1 MLAVYCRISGKKGE
15 DKDTSIATQKEEG
28 TKLALSLGLK
38 PVFFV
43 DEGISGT
50 KEEITDRPAFAKML
64 KELNSKKYHGVYTL
78 NQDRIERNSLI
89 WQIFVAAMLTNDCK
103 YYPNGVLFDLDNP
116 NNRFI
121 AAVQSASNAL
131 YASLTSQRVKLSIR
145 KRATEGRFR
154 GQLPYGFIYDDKNRI
169 KINEAEAKWVRLMYE
184 WSLSGIGSYTIANM
198 LNEKQVPTKFNNF
211 DGNIKRIDPYTKE
224 VYYHSKSNVK
234 WRGNV
239 VHDILIN
246 TINKGKKKL
255 GEEYYD
261 VPAIIEEKY
270 WDKVIANLQE
280 NKKKVGKKV
289 HYKYLLN
296 GIIFCS
302 HCGRQLVGKKRVAS
316 GDNSYK
322 CKGKI
327 YPNNL
332 CVESRAINIYKLE
345 TFLIKHL
352 FESKDLEKHLLELPE
367 KENDYTALQSELN
380 EQKKK
385 LSSFERDYKHQLSL
399 ITNPDF
405 AEDIN
410 IKKVYLS
417 SKRLLEGQKIIVDD
431 LENKVATLKNFSP
444 KENVKRVIAEN
455 VNLKEFEDF
464 KRMIHSLIDWIK
476 IGQVKEDGKMG
487 TFIIN
492 IKYRGFD
499 EISTFITNWFALKWV
514 WISKYRKEA
523 YTQAQIEEDRE
534 NAIAL
539 FEHHN
544 IVVDEKYKDWLRQKG
559 MTEEEIDRQNPWS
572 ENYVG
577 SESNS
582 LEHSVIVLKEEDL
595 VHFN

>member
-1 MLAVYCRISGKKGE
+1 M
-15 DKDTSIATQKEEG
+15 
-28 TKLALSLGLK
+28 
-38 PVFFV
+38 
-43 DEGISGT
+43 
-50 KEEITDRPAFAKML
+50 
-64 KELNSKKYHGVYTL
+64 
-78 NQDRIERNSLI
+78 
-89 WQIFVAAMLTNDCK
+89 
-103 YYPNGVLFDLDNP
+103 
-116 NNRFI
+116 
-121 AAVQSASNAL
+121 
-131 YASLTSQRVKLSIR
+131 
-145 KRATEGRFR
+145 
-154 GQLPYGFIYDDKNRI
+154 
-169 KINEAEAKWVRLMYE
+169 
-184 WSLSGIGSYTIANM
+184 
-198 LNEKQVPTKFNNF
+198 
-211 DGNIKRIDPYTKE
+211 
-224 VYYHSKSNVK
+224 
-234 WRGNV
+234 
-239 VHDILIN
+239 
-246 TINKGKKKL
+246 
-255 GEEYYD
+255 
-261 VPAIIEEKY
+261 
-270 WDKVIANLQE
+270 
-280 NKKKVGKKV
+280 
-289 HYKYLLN
+289 
-296 GIIFCS
+296 
-302 HCGRQLVGKKRVAS
+302 
-316 GDNSYK
+316 
-322 CKGKI
+322 
-327 YPNNL
+327 
-332 CVESRAINIYKLE
+332 
-345 TFLIKHL
+345 
-352 FESKDLEKHLLELPE
+352 ELPE

-417 SKRLLEGQKIIVDD
+417 SKRLLEGQKIIVHD

-499 EISTFITNWFALKWV
+499 EVSTFITNWFALKWV